1 VVSFW
6 RRALRP
12 SVDGQRCWAQLNR
25 ISLDGRSVALE
36 HQDILYALSEV
47 ATAFAGFA
55 GIVIVL
61 GGRDRGTWQPGDVP
75 LLIGLLACS
84 LGVVFF
90 SFTPDLV
97 HAAHL
102 DLGQAWRFSAFL
114 FASYHLVVILSQYRS
129 RRRVLDR
136 DAPLFG
142 SRPLLGVHYI
152 GFCFAVPL
160 FLTAVGILS
169 SWLFFFYLLNLLW
182 LLLMSAY
189 AFAIFLVES
198 ISSKLTG
205 RGDS

>member
-1 VVSFW
+1 MYSLEDPLSRS
-6 RRALRP
+6 RRLYADPL
-12 SVDGQRCWAQLNR
+12 C
-25 ISLDGRSVALE
+25 GRSEALE
-36 HQDILYALSEV
+36 HQDVLHSLAEV

-61 GGRDRGTWQPGDVP
+61 GGRDRGTWQAGDVP

-102 DLGQAWRFSAFL
+102 DFGQAWRVSAFL
-114 FASYHLVVILSQYRS
+114 FASYHLFVIFSQYRS
-129 RRRVLDR
+129 RRSVLDR
-136 DAPLFG
+136 DEPLFG

-152 GFCFAVPL
+152 GFFIAFPL
-160 FLTAVGILS
+160 LLTAVGILS

-189 AFAIFLVES
+189 AFAIFLVEA
-198 ISSKLTG
+198 ISSKLTV